1 MQGDFVLNQKGQAFS
16 VFELMIAGV
25 VAFAILI
32 ILLMVINNVNT
43 GVTSNP
49 KDAISTAV
57 KTVGVSGQTTSNVFS
72 FKNGAQV
79 SSDDISSQTG
89 LDVGSLFFMTGQ
101 FGSDSTIT
109 VSSDGKSVLYT
120 GSTEKKVQAIVN
132 CKQNEGALSNSISV
146 LSQSSSFSS
155 YSFEPQA
162 ACGDVSPCCAII
174 LIRPKN

>member
-57 KTVGVSGQTTSNVFS
+57 KTVGVSGQTTTNVFS
-72 FKNGAQV
+72 FKNGQQV
-79 SSDDISSQTG
+79 SADDISSQTG

-101 FGSDSTIT
+101 FGNDSTIT
-109 VSSDGKSVLYT
+109 IAEGKSVLYT

-132 CKQNEGALSNSISV
+132 CKQNEGALANSISQ
-146 LSQSSSFSS
+146 LSSSSSFSN
-155 YSFEPQA
+155 YSFEPAA